1 MLKGFFNRG
10 VTKMN
15 AWLTGVIFL
24 FVADRFLKQW
34 ALAELYNKKV
44 TIIKKLFSLELFKN
58 ERIAFG
64 IYLPETIIVM
74 ATAIIIFFLV
84 FILVWRLAKLN
95 KPFTAVEIAL
105 LLIII
110 GAASNLYDRLQVG
123 FVVDYLNFVYWPVFN
138 LADAMIGAGAIVI
151 GVRLLK
157 KKA

>member
-1 MLKGFFNRG
+1 
-10 VTKMN
+10 MN
-15 AWLTGVIFL
+15 AWLTGIIFL
-24 FVADRFLKQW
+24 LVADRFLKQW

-95 KPFTAVEIAL
+95 KPFAAIEAAL
-105 LLIII
+105 LLMII
-110 GAASNLYDRLQVG
+110 GAVSNLYDRLQFG

-138 LADAMIGAGAIVI
+138 LADAMISAGAIVI
-151 GVRLLK
+151 GLALWREK
-157 KKA
+157 R